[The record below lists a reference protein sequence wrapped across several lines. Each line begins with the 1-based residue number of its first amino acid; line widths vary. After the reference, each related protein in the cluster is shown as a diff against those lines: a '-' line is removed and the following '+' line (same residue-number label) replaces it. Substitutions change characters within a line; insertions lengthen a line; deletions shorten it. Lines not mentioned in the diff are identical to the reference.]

1 MLYTT
6 CVAKEVGVEI
16 PELVGSKVRHRRQ
29 QLDISQQELGVKV
42 GDYLGEQ
49 WSRQAVS
56 AAEKG
61 GRAFAIT
68 EVAAFAAALDTNI
81 RELVTPDPRTQR
93 VELPGLTV
101 DHDTYAGWVSERT
114 DREVAL
120 ENEIAS
126 LHQVLLE
133 QTQRLQAVADEYQRG
148 VRAFAEVANPGD
160 STVFEAKRNLINM
173 SGQAGEGDG
182 S

>member
-1 MLYTT
+1 M
-6 CVAKEVGVEI
+6 EI
-16 PELVGSKVRHRRQ
+16 TELVGSKVRQRRQ
-29 QLDISQQELGVKV
+29 QLDMSQQDLGAKV
-42 GDYLGEQ
+42 GGYLGEQ

-81 RELVTPDPRTQR
+81 RELLTPDPRTHQ

-101 DHDTYAGWVSERT
+101 ERDTYSGWVSERT

-120 ENEIAS
+120 ENEINR
-126 LHQVLLE
+126 LHQVLLD
-133 QTQRLQAVADEYQRG
+133 QTQRLQVVVEEHQRG
-148 VRAFAEVANPGD
+148 MRAFAEAANPGNP
-160 STVFEAKRNLINM
+160 TVFEAKQKLINM
-173 SGQAGEGDG
+173 RGSAGEDED